1 MRHAARTDSTQAA
14 IVSAMRAMGAV
25 VWVIGLP
32 LDLLVGY
39 RGRTLLV
46 ECKSMV
52 GKQTKR
58 PAGYTPLQKTFMS
71 EWKGGPVATVCDV
84 DSAIRL
90 LRGLDAQPSDE
101 AHRVS
106 PASHQ
111 MGLAQ
116 TQPIAPTGAQGATA

>member
-1 MRHAARTDSTQAA
+1 MRHAAKVDTTQAA

-46 ECKSMV
+46 ECKSVV
-52 GKQTKR
+52 GKRDPK
-58 PAGYTPLQKTFMS
+58 PAKYTPLQKSFMS

-84 DSAIRL
+84 DGAIRL
-90 LRGLDAQPSDE
+90 LKTLEAQ
-101 AHRVS
+101 
-106 PASHQ
+106 
-111 MGLAQ
+111 
-116 TQPIAPTGAQGATA
+116 